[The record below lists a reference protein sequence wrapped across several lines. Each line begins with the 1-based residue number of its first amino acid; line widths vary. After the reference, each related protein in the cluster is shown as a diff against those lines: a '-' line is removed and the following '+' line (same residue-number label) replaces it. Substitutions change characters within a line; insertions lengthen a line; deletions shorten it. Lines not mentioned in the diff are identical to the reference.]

1 MDIEVFSD
9 VVCPW
14 CYVGSHRLDRVL
26 AEEPEQHD
34 VVYRPFFL
42 DPTTPES
49 GMDIA
54 DMLRRKYGADP
65 RQMWARVESAARES
79 GLSLDLSRQRLQYPT
94 LRAHTLMRHAEAR
107 GTQRALA
114 KSLFEANFVDALDVN
129 DVNVLARLGERH
141 GFGSDEVVAL
151 LGDAQELA
159 ATRAETD
166 AALANGIRGVPF
178 FVFDGR
184 LAVSGAQREGVLKEA
199 LRRAKQTTGAS

>member
-14 CYVGSHRLDRVL
+14 CYVGSVRLDRVL
-26 AEEPEQHD
+26 AEEAEPHRLT
-34 VVYRPFFL
+34 YRTFFL

-49 GMDIA
+49 GTDIA

-79 GLSLDLSRQRLQYPT
+79 GLDLDLSRQRLQYPT
-94 LRAHTLMRHAEAR
+94 LRAHTLTRHALAR
-107 GTQRALA
+107 GTQRALVKA
-114 KSLFEANFVDALDVN
+114 LFEANFVDALDVN

-141 GFGSDEVVAL
+141 GFATDEVISL
-151 LGDAQELA
+151 LRDDRELA
-159 ATRAETD
+159 ATRAEAD

-184 LAVSGAQREGVLKEA
+184 LAVSGAQREAVLNEA
-199 LRRAKQTTGAS
+199 LRRAKETSVAG